1 MSDSAKFKVYEYILY
16 WIVTIIIL
24 ILAIP
29 IIIIKFIRFLVKAT
43 GAPLKSAKYFI
54 GFILVV
60 IIAVTILIAYKVY
73 VPYNIGDNT
82 ISITVDKKDS
92 FASVMSQLIEKE
104 ILHDV
109 RLFRQLAIIT
119 GLDKTVSPGRYDF
132 SGMIS
137 LSSIAE
143 KFRKR
148 DISTFMVTIPEGL
161 TIWETAAVIGNNANI
176 DFDSAAFYNRA
187 CDTNYTIE
195 QYNLERLEGFIFPET
210 YRFWYQI
217 ELDEAIEILVD
228 MYHHQTDDINF
239 DSAPNNLSEKE
250 IVILASIIEAEAQ
263 DSSELGKISSVYN
276 NRLTIRM
283 RLQADPTVIY
293 AKGGMTR
300 PLWTR
305 DLEYDSPYNTY
316 KNYGLPPGPINS
328 PGLAA
333 IKAALNPETTDYLYF
348 VADGTGR
355 HYFSKTLLEHNR
367 ARNRIKKSN
376 GK

>member
-1 MSDSAKFKVYEYILY
+1 MADAKFKFYEYVLY

-29 IIIIKFIRFLVKAT
+29 IIIVKFIIYLIKST
-43 GAPLKSAKYFI
+43 GAPLKSGKNFI

-60 IIAVTILIAYKVY
+60 IIAVAIFIGYKVY
-73 VPYNIGDNT
+73 VPYRIGDEI
-82 ISITVDKKDS
+82 ISISVDKKDS
-92 FASVMSQLIEKE
+92 FATVLSQLTEKN
-104 ILHDV
+104 ILHDA
-109 RLFRQLAIIT
+109 RLFRVMSVIT

-132 SGMIS
+132 SGEVS
-137 LSSIAE
+137 LSSIAD

-148 DISTFMVTIPEGL
+148 EIATFMVTIPEGL
-161 TIWETAAVIGNNANI
+161 TVWETAAVIGSNTDIN
-176 DFDSAAFYNRA
+176 SAGFINRA
-187 CDTNYTIE
+187 YDTAYTME
-195 QYNLERLEGFIFPET
+195 KYNLDGLEGFLFPET

-217 ELDEAIEILVD
+217 ELDEIIEIMIDEYRHRTEELD
-228 MYHHQTDDINF
+228 F
-239 DSAPNNLSEKE
+239 DAAPNNLSEKE
-250 IVILASIIEAEAQ
+250 IVILASIIEAEAR
-263 DSSELGKISSVYN
+263 DGAELGKISSVYN
-276 NRLTIRM
+276 NRLSKKI

-300 PLWTR
+300 PLWSR

-333 IKAALNPETTDYLYF
+333 IKAAMNPDTTDFLYF
-348 VADGTGR
+348 VADGTGK
-355 HYFSKTLLEHNR
+355 HIFSKTLREHNR
-367 ARNRIKKSN
+367 ARNKIKKSN